1 MQVTQRLYYLLST
14 RGNENMSDEVLGDR
28 GKALE
33 EMFFAEESENLRKT
47 LQEKE
52 EVRDKKETLSA
63 ASGITDDAVL
73 EQLVALDISS
83 DTLAALS
90 LVPLVEVAWADG
102 AMDDSERSA
111 ILSAAEDSGISD
123 ESAALLDRWLVT
135 QPGSEVL
142 SAWKDYVSA
151 LTSTMDTAARNN
163 LEQELL
169 GRARTVAKSAG
180 GFLGIGTI
188 SPEEE
193 DKLEELA
200 RAFS

>member
-1 MQVTQRLYYLLST
+1 
-14 RGNENMSDEVLGDR
+14 MSDEILGDR

-33 EMFFAEESENLRKT
+33 EMFFARESEKLRKT
-47 LQEKE
+47 LQEQE
-52 EVRDKKETLSA
+52 QVRDKKEALSA
-63 ASGITDDAVL
+63 TSGITDDAVL
-73 EQLVALDISS
+73 EQLVTLDIRS

-102 AMDDSERSA
+102 TMDDSERSA
-111 ILSAAEDSGISD
+111 ILSAADDSGISD
-123 ESAALLDRWLVT
+123 ESAALLDGWLVT

-151 LTSTMDTAARNN
+151 LTSAMDTAAKDN

-169 GRARTVAKSAG
+169 GRARRVAESAG

-188 SPEEE
+188 SPDEE

>member
-1 MQVTQRLYYLLST
+1 
-14 RGNENMSDEVLGDR
+14 MSDQILGDR

-33 EMFFAEESENLRKT
+33 EMFFARESENLRKN

-52 EVRDKKETLSA
+52 EVRDKKEALSSS
-63 ASGITDDAVL
+63 SGITDDAVL
-73 EQLVALDISS
+73 EQLVALDIRS

-102 AMDDSERSA
+102 TIDDSERSA
-111 ILSAAEDSGISD
+111 IMSAAEDSGIND
-123 ESAALLDRWLVT
+123 ESAALLDGWLVT

-142 SAWKDYVSA
+142 SAWKDYVST
-151 LTSTMDTAARNN
+151 LTSKMDTAARDK

-169 GRARTVAKSAG
+169 GRARMVAESAG
-180 GFLGIGTI
+180 GFLGIGSI
-188 SPEEE
+188 SPEEK
-193 DKLEELA
+193 DKLEELG

>member
-1 MQVTQRLYYLLST
+1 MQVTQRLYYLFST

-90 LVPLVEVAWADG
+90 LVPLIEVAWADG
-102 AMDDSERSA
+102 TMDDSERSA

-123 ESAALLDRWLVT
+123 ESAALLDGWLVT

-142 SAWKDYVSA
+142 SVWKDYVSA
-151 LTSTMDTAARNN
+151 LTSTMDTAARDK

-200 RAFS
+200 QAFS

>member
-1 MQVTQRLYYLLST
+1 
-14 RGNENMSDEVLGDR
+14 MSDEILGDR

-33 EMFFAEESENLRKT
+33 EMFFAQESENLRKT
-47 LQEKE
+47 MQEKE
-52 EVRDKKETLSA
+52 EVRDKKEALSA
-63 ASGITDDAVL
+63 TSGITDDAVL
-73 EQLVALDISS
+73 EQLVALDIRS

-102 AMDDSERSA
+102 TMDDSERSA

-123 ESAALLDRWLVT
+123 ESAALLDGWLVT
-135 QPGSEVL
+135 QPGGEVL

-151 LTSTMDTAARNN
+151 ITSTMDTVAREK

-169 GRARTVAKSAG
+169 GRARKVAESAG
-180 GFLGIGTI
+180 GFLGIGAI

-200 RAFS
+200 RAFT